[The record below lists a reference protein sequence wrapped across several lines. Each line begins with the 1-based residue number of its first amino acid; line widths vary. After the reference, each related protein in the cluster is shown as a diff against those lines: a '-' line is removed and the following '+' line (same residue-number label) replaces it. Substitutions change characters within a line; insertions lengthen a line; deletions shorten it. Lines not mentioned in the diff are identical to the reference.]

1 MFYLKPKTKRSFT
14 LIEVMLSTVVL
25 ALGIVVIYESF
36 FRSLDL
42 FGYYNNY
49 LNVAS
54 SADEIIWNAQNE
66 LNLFGPTAVFANKGV
81 ISQNNKDFNWNLFYE
96 SINPENNLYKID
108 LFFSWKEGSKDVKL
122 LRTEYAVYTK
132 KD

>member
-1 MFYLKPKTKRSFT
+1 MFYLKHKTKRSFT

-108 LFFSWKEGSKDVKL
+108 LFFSWKEGPKDVKL

-132 KD
+132 KE

>member
-1 MFYLKPKTKRSFT
+1 MIYVKSKIKRSFT

-36 FRSLDL
+36 FTSLEL

-49 LNVAS
+49 LNISS

-66 LNLFGPTAVFANKGV
+66 LSLFGSEAQMGRKGIV
-81 ISQNNKDFNWNLFYE
+81 RQNNKDFYWKLSFGL
-96 SINPENNLYKID
+96 INSDINLYKID
-108 LFFSWKEGSKDVKL
+108 LFFYWKEGAKDSKL
-122 LRTEYAVYTK
+122 SRIAYAVYREEI
-132 KD
+132 

>member
-1 MFYLKPKTKRSFT
+1 MFYLKHKTKRSFT

-81 ISQNNKDFNWNLFYE
+81 ISQNNKDFNWDLFYE

>member
-1 MFYLKPKTKRSFT
+1 MFYLKHKTKRSFT